1 MIGHYAKP
9 VAAQVRERRVASASA
24 VTVSGA
30 IPDGW
35 FDKTMIVYSAPLQ
48 PGQAVAANIVIARD
62 AMGASETFREYCNR
76 QIDGFATALPHF
88 HRLHEG
94 PGRVHDLDAF
104 QIMFTWMSGAGLL
117 RQRVFF
123 ISAGAG
129 VVVTYTATAS
139 DAEYDSH
146 EPVFEQGLAGLII
159 APHQRH

>member
-1 MIGHYAKP
+1 M
-9 VAAQVRERRVASASA
+9 
-24 VTVSGA
+24 
-30 IPDGW
+30 
-35 FDKTMIVYSAPLQ
+35 
-48 PGQAVAANIVIARD
+48 
-62 AMGASETFREYCNR
+62 
-76 QIDGFATALPHF
+76 PHF

-139 DAEYDSH
+139 DAEYGSH